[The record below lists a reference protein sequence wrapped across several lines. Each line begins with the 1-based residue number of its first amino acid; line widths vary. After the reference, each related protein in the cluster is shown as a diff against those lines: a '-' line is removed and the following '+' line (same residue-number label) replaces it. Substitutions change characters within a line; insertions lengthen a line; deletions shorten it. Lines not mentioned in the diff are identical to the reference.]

1 MGRPPQEQPGMIP
14 ESMHIAIVLLLI
26 VVVFIAFVRETF
38 APDVVAMLA
47 FGVLVV
53 TGILTSKEAL
63 SVFSNAGPIAVGA
76 MFVLSAAIERTGII
90 DRLGRV
96 VIRSAGFSPVLV
108 LIAFLAVVMFLS
120 AFINNT
126 PVVVI
131 LTPVA
136 VLLARTMKIS
146 PSRLLIPLSYAAIF
160 GGTTT
165 LIGTSTNLLIAGLVN
180 ESGMPPITMFEI
192 TLPGVIMGLVGVAYL
207 AIFGRWLLPDRM
219 VTNVDTLER
228 HFVTEFI
235 VAKDS
240 KLIGKSLQAAGL
252 SDERGVKFLDLI
264 RDGHSLRFGMEPITL
279 QAGDRVVVR
288 TNAADVMGLRE
299 SNEIAIAMD
308 DDQVSK
314 VESHATRL
322 MEGVVAP
329 QSRLRGYLVSDLNFR
344 RLFGVYIVA
353 IYRQG
358 ALLSGGFDKI
368 VLTPGDTLLLEGP
381 ADGLRRL
388 FERRALVNL
397 TEPTDAPFR
406 REKAPI
412 AATAVILVM
421 ALAALNLMPIEVLA
435 LVAAAV
441 VVATRCLTAEE
452 AYEAIQWPVLML
464 IFGMLA
470 VGMAMEKTGAAA
482 LIVEHLA
489 TVVGALG
496 PILVVAMI
504 YLVTSFLTEIVS
516 NNASAVLLTP
526 IAIRLA
532 EQMSVSPRPFIM
544 AVLFAASASFATP
557 IGYQTNTFVYGVG
570 GYKFSDFLRVGLPLN
585 VINWLLGTMLILWF
599 WPL

>member
-1 MGRPPQEQPGMIP
+1 MIP
-14 ESMHIAIVLLLI
+14 EFMHIAIVLLLI
-26 VVVFIAFVRETF
+26 VVVFIAFIRETF
-38 APDVVAMLA
+38 PPDVTAMLA
-47 FGVLVV
+47 FGVLVI
-53 TGILTSKEAL
+53 TGILSSTEAL

-76 MFVLSAAIERTGII
+76 MFVLSAAIERTGLI
-90 DRLGRV
+90 DRFGRI
-96 VIRSAGFSPVLV
+96 VIRNASFSPVLV
-108 LIAFLAVVMFLS
+108 LIAFLGVVMFLS

-136 VLLARTMKIS
+136 VLLARTMKIA
-146 PSRLLIPLSYAAIF
+146 PSRLLIPLSYASIF
-160 GGTTT
+160 GGATT

-180 ESGMPPITMFEI
+180 ESGLPPITMFEF

-235 VAKDS
+235 VPKGS
-240 KLIGKSLQAAGL
+240 KLIGKSLANAGL
-252 SDERGVKFLDLI
+252 SGDRGVTFLDLI
-264 RDGHSLRFGMEPITL
+264 RNGLSLRFGMEPITL
-279 QAGDRVVVR
+279 QLGDRVVVR
-288 TNAADVMGLRE
+288 SNASDVMGLRE
-299 SNEIAIAMD
+299 SNEISASTEENNE
-308 DDQVSK
+308 QSSEVNK
-314 VESHATRL
+314 VESHATTM

-358 ALLSGGFDKI
+358 SQLKGGFDKI
-368 VLTPGDTLLLEGP
+368 VLMPGDTLLLEGP

-406 REKAPI
+406 RDKAPI
-412 AATAVILVM
+412 AAAAVIMVM
-421 ALAALNLMPIEVLA
+421 GLAAFNVMPIEILA

-441 VVATRCLTAEE
+441 VVATGCLNTEE

-482 LIVEHLA
+482 LIVDHLA
-489 TVVGALG
+489 VFAIGLG
-496 PILVVAMI
+496 PVFVVAII
-504 YLVTSFLTEIVS
+504 YLITSMLTEVVS

-526 IAIRLA
+526 IAIKLA

-570 GYKFSDFLRVGLPLN
+570 GYKFSDFVKVGLPLN
-585 VINWLLGTMLILWF
+585 VINWLLGTTLIVWF
-599 WPL
+599 WPF